1 MFLVS
6 LDSSL
11 AFSCADAN
19 NNNNNNKPV
28 ISGLPDWTVFV
39 NTTAATAKWA
49 FYAICVSAM
58 KTNLSLNLLS
68 SRRKISRLVLFHK
81 LYHHSTL
88 RNDFIFQPQYVSP
101 RIDHRYKVGLESCH
115 TKTFLQ
121 SFFLRSSTEWN
132 HLPDE
137 IVSIHD
143 NQRFRASLANIV

>member
-1 MFLVS
+1 MPGRFSNTYGYITANPNEFLDCDYEVRS
-6 LDSSL
+6 TGNIELIQ
-11 AFSCADAN
+11 N
-19 NNNNNNKPV
+19 NSVRFILRNYNRTP
-28 ISGLPDWTVFV
+28 S
-39 NTTAATAKWA
+39 
-49 FYAICVSAM
+49 VSAM

-68 SRRKISRLVLFHK
+68 SHRKISRLVLFHK

-121 SFFLRSSTEWN
+121 PSFSRSSTEWN